1 VGTKAGV
8 KSREKMRINEGAVSE
23 FTWVMHMILAY
34 VPLLLDTWSQTHIL
48 NKATRVILF
57 LSYQTLGLVQSY
69 DTLDST
75 KTTPMLQAW
84 MIVGSDRLFIA
95 ILVFGMI
102 TINSTHVGE
111 ECCDWFREE
120 QQWSCLVY
128 SCTVENN
135 SFILTDRFI
144 FYFYYKKNA

>member
-1 VGTKAGV
+1 VGTRAGV

-102 TINSTHVGE
+102 MINSMHVGEE

-120 QQWSCLVY
+120 QQWSCLMY

-135 SFILTDRFI
+135 SFIPRDRFI
-144 FYFYYKKNA
+144 FYFY